1 MSNLIKGAPAKI
13 YLVFEVTEEVEFNE
27 LDGVTW
33 CSTRVGPSD
42 IEYVRADVVMDMET
56 ENARLRADLEFTK
69 TASDGKSRVISMLMA
84 ENERF
89 RTAIAAALDID
100 VTEDWYALH
109 QIREIL
115 KKAYE

>member
-13 YLVFEVTEEVEFNE
+13 YLVFEVDEEVEFNE

-33 CSTRVGPSD
+33 CSTRIGPSD
-42 IEYVRADVVMDMET
+42 VDYVRADVVRDMEI

-69 TASDGKSRVISMLMA
+69 TASAGKSRVISMLMA

-89 RTAIAAALDID
+89 RSAIATALAVD
-100 VTEDWYALH
+100 VTEDWDALY

-115 KKAYE
+115 EKA